1 MTQLKRLLEPKT
13 PLFYVA
19 LLRILLGVLFIE
31 TWFANLEKDLYT
43 PEGLENFLRFQLD
56 ASESTPPW
64 YESFILNV
72 IIPIRDVFAPFQLVT
87 ELLLGIFLLVGFLT
101 RPMALAG
108 FFFVLNTY
116 LIAIGTGEWLW
127 SYYMILAALALV
139 GATGAGR
146 VLGVDAYLKSRYDNL
161 IQRFFNRGESS
172 ENSPN
177 LESAKTA

>member
-1 MTQLKRLLEPKT
+1 MKSFQRLLEPRT

-19 LLRILLGVLFIE
+19 LLRLLLGVLFIE
-31 TWFANLEKDLYT
+31 TWLSNLEKDLYT
-43 PEGLENFLRFQLD
+43 PEGLESFLRFQLNEN
-56 ASESTPPW
+56 SLPW

-139 GATGAGR
+139 GVTGAGQ
-146 VLGVDAYLKSRYDNL
+146 VIGVDAYLKARYDNL
-161 IQRFFNRGESS
+161 IQRFLNRS
-172 ENSPN
+172 ERSETSPN
-177 LESAKTA
+177 LDSAETA

>member
-1 MTQLKRLLEPKT
+1 MTLLNRLLEPKT

-31 TWFANLEKDLYT
+31 TWFSNLEKDLYT
-43 PEGLENFLRFQLD
+43 PEGLENFLRFQLNEN
-56 ASESTPPW
+56 SLPW
-64 YESFILNV
+64 YESFILNI

-87 ELLLGIFLLVGFLT
+87 ELLLGVFLLVGLLT

-139 GATGAGR
+139 GVAGAGQ
-146 VLGVDAYLKSRYDNL
+146 VIGVDAYLKSRYDNL
-161 IQRFFNRGESS
+161 IQRIFNRSETS
-172 ENSPN
+172 ENAPK
-177 LESAKTA
+177 LESAETA